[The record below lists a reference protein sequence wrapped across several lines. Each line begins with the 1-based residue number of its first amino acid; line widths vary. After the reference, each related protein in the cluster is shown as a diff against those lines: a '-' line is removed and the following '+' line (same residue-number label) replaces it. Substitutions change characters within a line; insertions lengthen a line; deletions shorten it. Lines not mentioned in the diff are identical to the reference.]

1 MRESAKCLGSRSE
14 LSGAQAENLRWKMAL
29 AEVGEV
35 SSCEE
40 PYTQN

>member
-14 LSGAQAENLRWKMAL
+14 LSRAKTENLRWKMAIT
-29 AEVGEV
+29 EVGEV